1 MIIKSYELQKIRNNK
16 NKIYLFYGDNEGY
29 KFNVIEEI
37 FLKNFKENILRYEES
52 EILSNYE
59 SFISNLL
66 NKSFFEEKKLIIVSR
81 VTDKIISLI
90 DYIIDKNIDDI
101 TLILNS
107 KNLDKKSKIRSL
119 FEKNKDLVCIPFYPD
134 DKKTLI
140 PIAID
145 FFKKNKIPYSQEIIN
160 LIIERSSGDRK
171 NLNNELEKILVLFH
185 TKKKI
190 TLEEVLQ
197 LTNLS
202 ENYSISEL
210 TDNCLSKNLK
220 RTVKIINENNFSS
233 EDCIIIIRSL
243 LSKSKRL
250 LKLKNNSISK
260 KNVEEVISS
269 YKPPIF
275 WKDKEVVKK
284 QIESWSVEESQKLI
298 YEINNI
304 ELSIKKNSSNSLNIL
319 SDFLLNKSRPSV

>member
-90 DYIIDKNIDDI
+90 DYIIDRNIDDI
-101 TLILNS
+101 TFILNS

-185 TKKKI
+185 SKKK
-190 TLEEVLQ
+190 
-197 LTNLS
+197 
-202 ENYSISEL
+202 
-210 TDNCLSKNLK
+210 
-220 RTVKIINENNFSS
+220 
-233 EDCIIIIRSL
+233 
-243 LSKSKRL
+243 
-250 LKLKNNSISK
+250 
-260 KNVEEVISS
+260 
-269 YKPPIF
+269 
-275 WKDKEVVKK
+275 
-284 QIESWSVEESQKLI
+284 
-298 YEINNI
+298 NNI
-304 ELSIKKNSSNSLNIL
+304 RRSITTY
-319 SDFLLNKSRPSV
+319 

>member
-1 MIIKSYELQKIRNNK
+1 M
-16 NKIYLFYGDNEGY
+16 
-29 KFNVIEEI
+29 
-37 FLKNFKENILRYEES
+37 
-52 EILSNYE
+52 
-59 SFISNLL
+59 
-66 NKSFFEEKKLIIVSR
+66 
-81 VTDKIISLI
+81 
-90 DYIIDKNIDDI
+90 
-101 TLILNS
+101 
-107 KNLDKKSKIRSL
+107 
-119 FEKNKDLVCIPFYPD
+119 CIPFYPD

-185 TKKKI
+185 SKKKI